1 MTLTEQ
7 WKKGNISAGLYYI
20 KSAGGRKSIY
30 HVFNSTGKVYH
41 SGAGEIKEILEP
53 VPTYKEWQELNKRLS
68 DTQKLDLEVR
78 RENTELK
85 KQIQHLSKTQAK
97 QFIDNQKLQT
107 KVKHA
112 KDVVNI
118 ETARKIVKLK
128 KLLKECRFLLGKT
141 PYENTSQYLTF
152 SDVMNRVDQVLQE
165 NEK

>member
-1 MTLTEQ
+1 MTNLTEQ

-30 HVFNSTGKVYH
+30 HVFKSMGKVYH
-41 SGAGEIKEILEP
+41 SGSGEIKEILEP

-68 DTQKLDLEVR
+68 DTQKLELEVR
-78 RENTELK
+78 RDNTELK

-118 ETARKIVKLK
+118 ETARKIVMLK
-128 KLLKECRFLLGKT
+128 KLLKECAKGFEKIRNSNLIYPIELDKLRDCLH
-141 PYENTSQYLTF
+141 E
-152 SDVMNRVDQVLQE
+152 VLQE
-165 NEK
+165 NK